1 MQALARTAQLS
12 GQVSTAGLSVRE
24 LKVSDRTDSTAGG
37 LTWVLWMC
45 SDLLCEDVY
54 AQYTGVS
61 AHVRQLPTCAND
73 GSPSRRDK

>member
-37 LTWVLWMC
+37 LTWVL
-45 SDLLCEDVY
+45 
-54 AQYTGVS
+54 
-61 AHVRQLPTCAND
+61 
-73 GSPSRRDK
+73 